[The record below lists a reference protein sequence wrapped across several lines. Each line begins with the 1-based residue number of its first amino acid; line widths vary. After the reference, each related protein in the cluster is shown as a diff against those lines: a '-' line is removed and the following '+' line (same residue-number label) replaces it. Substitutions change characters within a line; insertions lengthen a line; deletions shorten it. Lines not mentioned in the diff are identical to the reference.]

1 MVKVSSDSIS
11 EILFCRGKGDY
22 QIDYV
27 PASRITEADK
37 TNDRKYVLNLHLCF
51 SFYFCSIG
59 SCISRLACLVFIVC
73 VYMLLYS
80 YANMC

>member
-11 EILFCRGKGDY
+11 KLLFCRGKGDY

-51 SFYFCSIG
+51 GFYFCGIG